1 MEKLIMSSAD
11 IFINEVYLEF
21 EKDTLLFYPDS
32 IKSQLSINKNNY
44 EEYILDCNNFLFY
57 INRNKKTVNG
67 QSLND
72 LSFIVDNDMRL
83 TIKMHIK
90 AVFNHRTGEGRFD
103 IVSNEVYSLK
113 KGCLLIDSADPFYI
127 QAQDKL
133 KSAKGFVRFNYRE
146 IKL

>member
-1 MEKLIMSSAD
+1 MSSAD
-11 IFINEVYLEF
+11 IIINEVYLEF
-21 EKDTLLFYPDS
+21 EKDTLLFYPDN
-32 IKSQLSINKNNY
+32 IKSQLLINKNNY
-44 EEYILDCNNFLFY
+44 DEYIFDRNNFLFY

-90 AVFNHRTGEGRFD
+90 AFFNHKTGEGRFD
-103 IVSNEVYSLK
+103 VVSNEVYSLK
-113 KGCLLIDSADPFYI
+113 KGCSLIDSTDPFYI

-133 KSAKGFVRFNYRE
+133 KSAKGFVRFSYRE